1 MFDAKE
7 AASHT
12 AQTIDKGDM
21 RLWLWPGEGGGR
33 TFCLSFYAFFVYIT
47 GFALFTH
54 NFSNFR
60 QIVVMMGTVVI
71 FFFACLLPFKV
82 AHWYWILSYRILI
95 ILGDDVMFDDVKI
108 NFKIQLLQ
116 GADHVGCYFSV
127 WDYGHFQHRGILQPE
142 LWNRKKKKIDCSTSW
157 HGKVTY
163 TCTTQVYFNLLYFS
177 RLMFYINS
185 AINPILYN
193 TMSSRWAFRSIW

>member
-1 MFDAKE
+1 MPRKQHLTRLKRSTRGTWGCGCDPGKE
-7 AASHT
+7 V
-12 AQTIDKGDM
+12 
-21 RLWLWPGEGGGR
+21 EGH
-33 TFCLSFYAFFVYIT
+33 FVFLFMLYICS
-47 GFALFTH
+47 FALFTH
-54 NFSNFR
+54 NFSNCR

-142 LWNRKKKKIDCSTSW
+142 LWNRKKRKSI
-157 HGKVTY
+157 V
-163 TCTTQVYFNLLYFS
+163 LLLDMV
-177 RLMFYINS
+177 R
-185 AINPILYN
+185 
-193 TMSSRWAFRSIW
+193 

>member
-1 MFDAKE
+1 MIIRCTNKAIALTSLLKGDRQILFCGTISLCWWSSDVSTPSLQKPPTPTAPLHCCHCQHHLGQHNHHQRDGVANLVLGEEMYRKIHPKWLCSIDSGKINPPLSGKRMYNIWFIMFDAKE

-33 TFCLSFYAFFVYIT
+33 IFCLSFYAFFVYIT

-82 AHWYWILSYRILI
+82 ADW
-95 ILGDDVMFDDVKI
+95 
-108 NFKIQLLQ
+108 
-116 GADHVGCYFSV
+116 
-127 WDYGHFQHRGILQPE
+127 
-142 LWNRKKKKIDCSTSW
+142 
-157 HGKVTY
+157 
-163 TCTTQVYFNLLYFS
+163 
-177 RLMFYINS
+177 
-185 AINPILYN
+185 
-193 TMSSRWAFRSIW
+193 